1 MRQDHGNLC
10 GDEEACELADASHGN
25 QDEHCGQRFLHAD
38 DHEPC
43 LFGHAEESIH
53 PEGNPSDPIQGMH
66 ELVDAEVSENKNQF
80 KGQDCFGQS
89 IAFEHERSVE
99 YTLRFVSFFF
109 HPMKKATTFPVLSAF
124 LLLLAACNP
133 AANTPPAED
142 ENDSSSSTEDMT
154 IEDDD
159 ASNDDDDMV
168 GGDASTSVAPTPPPP
183 VATQPRVIAIT
194 TNTWVFTPNMI
205 TAKQGEKVTIQL
217 TGIAGTHGFSSPELG
232 ISAMVTPGQ
241 TISVTLPTDV
251 AGTFKIFC
259 NIPCGAGHKDMVG
272 TIVIQA

>member
-1 MRQDHGNLC
+1 
-10 GDEEACELADASHGN
+10 
-25 QDEHCGQRFLHAD
+25 
-38 DHEPC
+38 
-43 LFGHAEESIH
+43 
-53 PEGNPSDPIQGMH
+53 
-66 ELVDAEVSENKNQF
+66 
-80 KGQDCFGQS
+80 
-89 IAFEHERSVE
+89 
-99 YTLRFVSFFF
+99 
-109 HPMKKATTFPVLSAF
+109 MKKPLTLPAISAF

-133 AANTPPAED
+133 AANTPPTED
-142 ENDSSSSTEDMT
+142 ENDSSSSTEYMT

-168 GGDASTSVAPTPPPP
+168 GGDSSVDDTQASSSAAATPPP
-183 VATQPRVIAIT
+183 VATEPRVIAIT

-205 TAKQGEKVTIQL
+205 TAKKGEKVIIQL

-251 AGTFKIFC
+251 AGTFKFFC
-259 NIPCGAGHKDMVG
+259 SIPCGAGHKDMVG